1 MSTTSELGTRQQV
14 ELGIQAGKSAVDAMQ
29 ELTND
34 KGTKYERE
42 EKVGRGGRISHD
54 HMNLFSPRHGRRSA
68 LLPRSV

>member
-1 MSTTSELGTRQQV
+1 MQDSTRGRGGGIEMSTTSELGTRQQV

-42 EKVGRGGRISHD
+42 
-54 HMNLFSPRHGRRSA
+54 RRSGEGVA
-68 LLPRSV
+68 EYHMIT